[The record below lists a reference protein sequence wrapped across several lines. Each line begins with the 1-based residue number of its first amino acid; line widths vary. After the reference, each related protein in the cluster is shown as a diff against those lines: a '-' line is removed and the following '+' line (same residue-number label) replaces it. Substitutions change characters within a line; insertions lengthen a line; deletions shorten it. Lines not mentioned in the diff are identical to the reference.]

1 MPFQSHLRLGIV
13 LLLVCVHSAL
23 AQNKGGVDALGH
35 ALPAGATGRLGTSS
49 MRYSVA
55 RPAAGS
61 KYAADGNAVLVIA
74 GSDLESWDLRTGAL
88 LCRHSLSEKKLVCLD
103 RSPDGK
109 RALVADEAGTVREWD
124 LKSAR
129 VVNQFK
135 TGRATLVTCLYSPDG
150 KRVLTLSKSASI
162 VEEWN
167 LKGGKLR
174 KPLKVS
180 GTMWFGIYGP
190 GGKSVILSHHTSPA
204 AYHYDLATGKLLK
217 RFVIH
222 QEYARG
228 LALSRTG
235 ERLLVGSRDWAS
247 EWELKSYKKLHKY
260 SGHPGGEATA
270 VAYLP
275 GEDEILT
282 GGRDGKIRVFDRTRS
297 GTCIRKF
304 APHESFV
311 RRLEVSPDGKKVLS
325 YGTDHLI
332 AETIIETG
340 KPRLDLQRHLGAIRS
355 IAFSPDGSKVATGS
369 EDGSIRIWN
378 AADGK
383 PVARLVIGVGIYGLT
398 FLPGGQYL
406 CAAARNGCVYRAPLQ
421 GGRNKYFR
429 GRRGYVRAVASVDR
443 KDRVLSAGDGGRI
456 ILHNFAAGKKALRYF
471 AGHRGGVLTLA
482 VASGGK
488 RFLSGGRD
496 GTIREWDLESGECKQ
511 SWIAH
516 AGCVQSVA
524 YDRTGELALSG
535 GRDGAM
541 VEWNLK
547 DGSVSR
553 VFKHGAWVEAV
564 SYAAAGRLVCAAGRE
579 HQISVWDR
587 KSGRLVKRLSGHR
600 DAVLD
605 LRYDPKRERLLSG
618 SADATV
624 LIWKLPAPNP

>member
-1 MPFQSHLRLGIV
+1 MPFQSHLPLGIV
-13 LLLVCVHSAL
+13 LLLVCLHSAL
-23 AQNKGGVDALGH
+23 AQNKGGVLGDG
-35 ALPAGATGRLGTSS
+35 LPAGATGRLGTSS
-49 MRYSVA
+49 MRYSAA

-61 KYAADGNAVLVIA
+61 TYAADGNSVLVIA
-74 GSDLESWDLRTGAL
+74 GSDFESWDMRTGSL
-88 LCRHSLSEKKLVCLD
+88 LFRHSLSEKQLVCLD

-109 RALVADEAGTVREWD
+109 RVLVADEAGTVREWD

-135 TGRATLVTCLYSPDG
+135 TGRAALVTCLYSPDG
-150 KRVLTLSKSASI
+150 KRVLTLDKSTSI

-174 KPLKVS
+174 KPLKVPA
-180 GTMWFGIYGP
+180 TMWFGIYGP
-190 GGKSVILSHHTSPA
+190 GAKTVILSHHTSPA
-204 AYHYDLATGKLLK
+204 VYHYDLATGKLLK
-217 RFVIH
+217 RFVMD

-247 EWELKSYKKLHKY
+247 EWDLKSYKRLKVY

-275 GEDEILT
+275 GEEEILT
-282 GGRDGKIRVFDRTRS
+282 GARNGEARVYNRASGRF
-297 GTCIRKF
+297 IRKF
-304 APHESFV
+304 VPHQRAIV
-311 RRLEVSPDGKKVLS
+311 RLEVSPDGKKVLS
-325 YGTDHLI
+325 YGTDNLI

-340 KPRLDLQRHLGAIRS
+340 KPRLDLERHLGAIRS

-369 EDGSIRIWN
+369 EDGSIRLWN
-378 AADGK
+378 AGDGE
-383 PVARLVIGVGIYGLT
+383 PVARLAIGVGIYGLT
-398 FLPGGQYL
+398 FLPGGECL
-406 CAAARNGCVYRAPLQ
+406 CAAARNGCVYRVPLQ
-421 GGRNKYFR
+421 GGKNRYFR
-429 GRRGYVRAVASVDR
+429 GSRGYVRAVASVGR
-443 KDRVLSAGDGGRI
+443 NDRVLSAGDGGQL
-456 ILHNFAAGKKALRYF
+456 ILHNLAANRPLRYF
-471 AGHRGGVLTLA
+471 RGHRGGVMTLA
-482 VASGGK
+482 VAPGGR

-496 GTIREWDLESGECKQ
+496 GTIREWDLESGECRQ

-524 YDRTGELALSG
+524 YDRTGEFALSG

-553 VFKHGAWVEAV
+553 IFKHGAWVEAV
-564 SYAAAGRLVCAAGRE
+564 CYAAAGRLVCAAGRE
-579 HQISVWDR
+579 HEITVWDR
-587 KSGRLVKRLSGHR
+587 ESGRLVKRLSGHR

-605 LRYDPKRERLLSG
+605 LHYDPKRKRLFSA
-618 SADATV
+618 SADTTA
-624 LIWKLPAPNP
+624 LIWKLPG